1 MSLEIFVNTGLSD
14 QEYNTSGS
22 EFTEFSVGNDAL
34 IFTAGS
40 NVVKDGEPVPSQSD
54 LIQAGVI
61 LSGAE
66 QIVPLYLLQ
75 DISANELKEIHLMG
89 NQDKRYIV
97 AFNFLSATASEPVFE
112 LWDDSDLDTID
123 GVTLGAGTPSSSWWR
138 GITTTDGLPGSNWTG
153 SRLAGSG
160 SGFFLELNDGNGP
173 LSGADTLYCQLK
185 IVIPASATVGG
196 SAVPVFVVKYTSN

>member
-1 MSLEIFVNTGLSD
+1 MALQIYCNTGLSD
-14 QEYNTSGS
+14 QELNTSGA
-22 EFTEFSVGNDAL
+22 EFTEFSVGNDTL

-40 NVVKDGEPVPSQSD
+40 NIVKDGEPIPSQSD

-61 LSGAE
+61 LTGVE
-66 QIVPLYLLQ
+66 QIVDLYLLA
-75 DISANELKEIHLMG
+75 DLSADELKEIHNMG
-89 NQDKRYIV
+89 NQDKRYV
-97 AFNFLSATASEPVFE
+97 MAFDFDAATASEPVFE
-112 LWDDSDLDTID
+112 LWDDSGLDTID

-138 GITTTDGLPGSNWTG
+138 GITTTDGLPGSDWTG

-185 IVIPASATVGG
+185 IIIPASIAVGG
-196 SAVPVFVVKYTSN
+196 SAVPVLVVKHTSN